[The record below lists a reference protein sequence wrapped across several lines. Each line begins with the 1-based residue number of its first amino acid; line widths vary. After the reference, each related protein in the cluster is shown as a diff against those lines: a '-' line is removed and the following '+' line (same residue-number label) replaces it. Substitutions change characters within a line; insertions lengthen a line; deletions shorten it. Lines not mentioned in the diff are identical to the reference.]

1 MAANTRT
8 DANTSPDASTM
19 RSSVADAFAQ
29 VDNETA
35 ERVQLLQMIYLARA
49 SQLTRIAADV
59 KAESGAD
66 DADVKRAEAAVS
78 SAKAVSSQVA
88 MLHRR
93 MTTPEPKVTPNGWV
107 LHGRVVTGT
116 FEPITGFTVFL
127 VDAAKAYQQAY
138 GFASSDETGY
148 FLLRYEGAS
157 ATSTGKVKQA
167 KEASAPELFVEVTDL
182 KGRLV
187 YVSDRAFEP
196 AIGAATYQDIVVV
209 EGVTKGE
216 PPAQIRKVGMPRSA
230 PKR

>member
-8 DANTSPDASTM
+8 DATASPDASTM

-35 ERVQLLQMIYLARA
+35 ERVQLLQMVYLARA

-93 MTTPEPKVTPNGWV
+93 MTTPEPKVT
-107 LHGRVVTGT
+107 
-116 FEPITGFTVFL
+116 
-127 VDAAKAYQQAY
+127 KAYQQAY

-148 FLLRYEGAS
+148 FLLRYEGAG

-216 PPAQIRKVGMPRSA
+216 PPAQIRKVGMPKSA